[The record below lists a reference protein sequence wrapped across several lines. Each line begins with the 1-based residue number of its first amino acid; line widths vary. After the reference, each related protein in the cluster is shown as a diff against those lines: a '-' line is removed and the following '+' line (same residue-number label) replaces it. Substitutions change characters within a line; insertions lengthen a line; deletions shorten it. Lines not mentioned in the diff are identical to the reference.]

1 MDRFLRFLV
10 IALFLIILFHIA
22 LLLFTRFERQITV
35 KTNTVFGSGSGRALS
50 VSNMV
55 SDEQGHVYKVQ
66 NVLLL
71 LKFRAA
77 ETQAAL
83 KPGETFTVRGYG
95 LRIPWLGLYPTI
107 YEVVA

>member
-1 MDRFLRFLV
+1 M
-10 IALFLIILFHIA
+10 IALLLTILFHIG
-22 LLLFTRFERQITV
+22 LLIFTRFERRITV
-35 KTNTVFGSGSGRALS
+35 KTNTIFGSGSGRVVS

-55 SDEQGHVYKVQ
+55 SDEQGRVYKVR

-83 KPGETFTVRGYG
+83 KPGETLAVRGYG
-95 LRIPWLGLYPTI
+95 LRVPWLGLYPTI